1 MKRRFLIGLMAVMV
15 LCCLCG
21 AALAASDPLK
31 VSMDLSQNKFS
42 ATQDITVT
50 ITVANTGEGDMPGPV
65 TLYYPNGKQVEEF
78 GSPTLAVGQQQSWS
92 GTWSVTQKQLDAG
105 KITFK
110 LKYSIYDDNGELVNK
125 TKNFS
130 KAIIYSGAS
139 AQAQV
144 EVNRTITPTTAQK
157 GQEVTVV
164 YDVINAGDVDITDVT
179 IKENSTISK
188 SSAALGSVP
197 AGGRASH
204 TFTVKMGSK
213 DLTSQPTITYKV
225 DGKTMSAKKDKAVI
239 KNGQV
244 NLTAKLSCDK
254 KGGVPGD
261 VIQLTLEIKNTGK
274 TDFTNITV
282 TDPTL
287 GTVFSNLTLAAGK
300 SETLTKDVTITN
312 SADYLFTLTATDSAE
327 QETVTTSGKVSVTAV
342 NPDDQVLL
350 TVDAACDR
358 ETIYTL
364 PGTVRFTITVT
375 NNGQND
381 VKDVTISASGVKLYS
396 FPTIEAGQS
405 RSFSR
410 DLAVSMAGQYQ
421 FEASCLN
428 LLQETVAFKSN
439 ILPIAYAQPTPVPTE
454 APIVTPP
461 QPVYEEIPTTDGLPP
476 YVDGVQQAL
485 NALWIICLVL
495 TLLSGGLL
503 AAGLVRRAQ
512 QKAQSDK
519 AYDHLERGT
528 YRDYS
533 TPAPKEKHKDK
544 PAPRMEAPAPQEEA
558 PADPEIL
565 QWEDETGLPAQ
576 DVSADEELM
585 EEPAE
590 ESVLEEPMQALYP
603 RTGGQR
609 PQDTV
614 PQSQDTLDAQPEPDA
629 AELPPAVPAASAAPR
644 HRRAR
649 RHQAA

>member
-188 SSAALGSVP
+188 SSATLGSVP

-576 DVSADEELM
+576 DVSADEELT

-590 ESVLEEPMQALYP
+590 ESVLEETMQALYP

-629 AELPPAVPAASAAPR
+629 AELPPAVPAASEAPR

-649 RHQAA
+649 RHQAD

>member
-1 MKRRFLIGLMAVMV
+1 MI

-78 GSPTLAVGQQQSWS
+78 GSPTLTVGQQQSWS
-92 GTWSVTQKQLDAG
+92 GTWSVTQKQLEAG

-144 EVNRTITPTTAQK
+144 EINRTITPTTAQK

-164 YDVINAGDVDITDVT
+164 YDVINAGEVDITDVT

-188 SSAALGSVP
+188 SSATLGDVP

-225 DGKTMSAKKDKAVI
+225 DGKTLSAKKDKAVI

-261 VIQLTLEIKNTGK
+261 VIQLKLEISNTGK

-300 SETLTKDVTITN
+300 SETLTKDVTITD

-342 NPDDQVLL
+342 NPEDQVLL

-375 NNGQND
+375 NNGQSS
-381 VKDVTISASGVKLYS
+381 VKDVNISASGVKLYS

-428 LLQETVAFKSN
+428 LLQETVSFKSN

-461 QPVYEEIPTTDGLPP
+461 QPVYEELPTTDGLPA
-476 YVDGVQQAL
+476 YVDGVQRAL

-495 TLLSGGLL
+495 AILSGGLL

-533 TPAPKEKHKDK
+533 TPAPKEKHRDK
-544 PAPRMEAPAPQEEA
+544 PAPRTEAPVTQEEA
-558 PADPEIL
+558 PAGSEPL

-576 DVSADEELM
+576 DVPAEEELTG
-585 EEPAE
+585 EPAE
-590 ESVLEEPMQALYP
+590 GSVLEETMQALYP

-609 PQDTV
+609 PQD
-614 PQSQDTLDAQPEPDA
+614 PALLAEDLPDADAQPEPEAD
-629 AELPPAVPAASAAPR
+629 ELPPAAPAASEAPR

-649 RHQAA
+649 RHQAD

>member
-78 GSPTLAVGQQQSWS
+78 GSPTLTVGQQQSWS

-188 SSAALGSVP
+188 SSATLGSVP

-225 DGKTMSAKKDKAVI
+225 DDKTMSAKKDKAVI

-381 VKDVTISASGVKLYS
+381 AKDVTISASGVKLYS

-503 AAGLVRRAQ
+503 AVGLVRRAQ

-576 DVSADEELM
+576 DVSADEELT

-590 ESVLEEPMQALYP
+590 ESVLEETMQALYP

-614 PQSQDTLDAQPEPDA
+614 PQSQDTLDAQPEPEA
-629 AELPPAVPAASAAPR
+629 TELPPAVPAASEAPR

-649 RHQAA
+649 RHQAD

>member
-78 GSPTLAVGQQQSWS
+78 GSPTLTVGQQQSWS

-188 SSAALGSVP
+188 SSATLGSVP

-287 GTVFSNLTLAAGK
+287 GPVFSNLTLAAGK

-485 NALWIICLVL
+485 TALWIICLVL

-576 DVSADEELM
+576 DVSADEELT

-590 ESVLEEPMQALYP
+590 ESVLEETMQALYP
-603 RTGGQR
+603 RTGVQR

-629 AELPPAVPAASAAPR
+629 AELPPAVPAASEAPR

-649 RHQAA
+649 RHQAD

>member
-144 EVNRTITPTTAQK
+144 EINRTITPTTAQK

-188 SSAALGSVP
+188 SSATLGSVP

-327 QETVTTSGKVSVTAV
+327 QETVTTSGKVPVTAV

-381 VKDVTISASGVKLYS
+381 AKDVTISASGVKLYS

-503 AAGLVRRAQ
+503 AVGLVRRAQ

-544 PAPRMEAPAPQEEA
+544 PAPRMEAPAPQEET

-576 DVSADEELM
+576 DVSADEELT

-590 ESVLEEPMQALYP
+590 ESVLEETMQALYP

-629 AELPPAVPAASAAPR
+629 AELPPAVPAASEAPR

-649 RHQAA
+649 RHQAD

>member
-1 MKRRFLIGLMAVMV
+1 MV

-188 SSAALGSVP
+188 SSATLGSVP

-576 DVSADEELM
+576 DVSADEELT

-590 ESVLEEPMQALYP
+590 ESVLEETMQALYP

-629 AELPPAVPAASAAPR
+629 AELPPAVPAASEAPR

-649 RHQAA
+649 RHQAD

>member
-1 MKRRFLIGLMAVMV
+1 MI

-78 GSPTLAVGQQQSWS
+78 GSPTLTVGQQQSWS
-92 GTWSVTQKQLDAG
+92 GTWSVTQKQLEAG

-144 EVNRTITPTTAQK
+144 EINRTITPTTAQK

-164 YDVINAGDVDITDVT
+164 YDVINAGEVDITDVT

-188 SSAALGSVP
+188 SSATLGDVP

-225 DGKTMSAKKDKAVI
+225 DGKTLSAKKDKAVI

-261 VIQLTLEIKNTGK
+261 VIQLKLEISNTGK

-300 SETLTKDVTITN
+300 SETLTKDVTITD

-342 NPDDQVLL
+342 NPEDQVLL

-375 NNGQND
+375 NNGQSS
-381 VKDVTISASGVKLYS
+381 VKDVNISASGVKLYS

-428 LLQETVAFKSN
+428 LLQETVSFKSN
-439 ILPIAYAQPTPVPTE
+439 ILPIAYAQPTSVPTE

-461 QPVYEEIPTTDGLPP
+461 QPVYEELPTTDGLPA
-476 YVDGVQQAL
+476 YVDGVQRAL

-495 TLLSGGLL
+495 AILSGGLL

-533 TPAPKEKHKDK
+533 TPAPKEKHRDK
-544 PAPRMEAPAPQEEA
+544 PAPRTEAPVTQEEA
-558 PADPEIL
+558 PAGSEPL

-576 DVSADEELM
+576 DVPAEEELTG
-585 EEPAE
+585 EPAE
-590 ESVLEEPMQALYP
+590 GSVLEETMQALYP

-609 PQDTV
+609 PQD
-614 PQSQDTLDAQPEPDA
+614 PALLAEDLPDADAQPEPEAD
-629 AELPPAVPAASAAPR
+629 ELPPAAPAASEAPR

-649 RHQAA
+649 RHQAD

>member
-188 SSAALGSVP
+188 SSATLGSVP

-381 VKDVTISASGVKLYS
+381 AKDVTISASGVKLYS

-503 AAGLVRRAQ
+503 VAGLVRRAQ

-576 DVSADEELM
+576 DVSADEELT

-590 ESVLEEPMQALYP
+590 ESVLEETMQALYP

-629 AELPPAVPAASAAPR
+629 AELPPAVPAASEAPR

-649 RHQAA
+649 RHQAD

>member
-42 ATQDITVT
+42 ATQDITVP

-78 GSPTLAVGQQQSWS
+78 GSPTLTVGQQQSWS

-188 SSAALGSVP
+188 SSATVGSVP
-197 AGGRASH
+197 GGGRASH

-282 TDPTL
+282 TDPRWARC
-287 GTVFSNLTLAAGK
+287 S
-300 SETLTKDVTITN
+300 
-312 SADYLFTLTATDSAE
+312 
-327 QETVTTSGKVSVTAV
+327 
-342 NPDDQVLL
+342 
-350 TVDAACDR
+350 
-358 ETIYTL
+358 
-364 PGTVRFTITVT
+364 
-375 NNGQND
+375 
-381 VKDVTISASGVKLYS
+381 
-396 FPTIEAGQS
+396 
-405 RSFSR
+405 
-410 DLAVSMAGQYQ
+410 
-421 FEASCLN
+421 
-428 LLQETVAFKSN
+428 
-439 ILPIAYAQPTPVPTE
+439 
-454 APIVTPP
+454 PP
-461 QPVYEEIPTTDGLPP
+461 
-476 YVDGVQQAL
+476 
-485 NALWIICLVL
+485 
-495 TLLSGGLL
+495 
-503 AAGLVRRAQ
+503 
-512 QKAQSDK
+512 
-519 AYDHLERGT
+519 
-528 YRDYS
+528 
-533 TPAPKEKHKDK
+533 
-544 PAPRMEAPAPQEEA
+544 
-558 PADPEIL
+558 
-565 QWEDETGLPAQ
+565 
-576 DVSADEELM
+576 
-585 EEPAE
+585 
-590 ESVLEEPMQALYP
+590 
-603 RTGGQR
+603 
-609 PQDTV
+609 
-614 PQSQDTLDAQPEPDA
+614 
-629 AELPPAVPAASAAPR
+629 
-644 HRRAR
+644 
-649 RHQAA
+649 